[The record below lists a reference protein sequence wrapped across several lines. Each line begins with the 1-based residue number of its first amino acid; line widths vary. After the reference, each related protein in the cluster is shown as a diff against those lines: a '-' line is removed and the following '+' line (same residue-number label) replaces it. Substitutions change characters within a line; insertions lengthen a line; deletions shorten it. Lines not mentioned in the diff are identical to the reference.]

1 MPVAAPPVS
10 PPIDAPVHGETA
22 GGRGLARPEPGLAVL
37 VFPTDDDLAVAGA
50 LLRPAPALA
59 LVADPAALDGQPEA
73 AAAAGFD
80 VRAAETLPAAAQA
93 GRLRALP
100 EAPTVLVTG
109 TPSAGRSAHLARA
122 AGAPVLAV
130 PPGATAGTGPAV
142 MRAGDARCC
151 VVPVVR
157 AVASGHLLL
166 VGPPSAGREAARAL
180 ADRFGLR
187 VDVVGGAGGDA
198 ARTLAGELDG
208 LLAVA
213 DHHRWRA
220 PRDVAVELG
229 RDRPVLVVPARGGR
243 R

>member
-59 LVADPAALDGQPEA
+59 LVADPADEHARVRALDGPVEA
-73 AAAAGFD
+73 AAAAGFE
-80 VRAAETLPAAAQA
+80 VRAAETLPAAALA

-109 TPSAGRSAHLARA
+109 TPSAGRAAHLARA

-151 VVPVVR
+151 VVPVV
-157 AVASGHLLL
+157 
-166 VGPPSAGREAARAL
+166 
-180 ADRFGLR
+180 
-187 VDVVGGAGGDA
+187 
-198 ARTLAGELDG
+198 
-208 LLAVA
+208 

-229 RDRPVLVVPARGGR
+229 RERPVLVVPARGGR

>member
-1 MPVAAPPVS
+1 MPVAAPPA
-10 PPIDAPVHGETA
+10 PPPVDAPVHGETA
-22 GGRGLARPEPGLAVL
+22 GARGLARPEPGLAVL
-37 VFPTDDDLAVAGA
+37 VFGTGDDLAVAGV

-59 LVADPAALDGQPEA
+59 LVADPAALDGRLEA

-80 VRAAETLPAAAQA
+80 LRAAEALPSAAVPD
-93 GRLRALP
+93 RLRALP
-100 EAPTVLVTG
+100 EAPTVLLTG
-109 TPSAGRSAHLARA
+109 TPSAGRAGHLARA

-130 PPGATAGTGPAV
+130 APRATAGTGPVV

-151 VVPVVR
+151 VAPVVR
-157 AVASGHLLL
+157 AVAADHLVL
-166 VGPPSAGREAARAL
+166 VGPPAAGREAARAL

-187 VDVVGGAGGDA
+187 VEVVGGHARDA

-213 DHHRWRA
+213 DHDRWRA

-229 RDRPVLVVPARGGR
+229 RARPVLVVPVHGARR
-243 R
+243 